1 MNVSAELTRRDLFV
15 VSFQLMIRSRVNRWL
30 ALVVAC
36 GMFAWECFSLKPDS
50 MGLVLVLLLGSVI
63 TALAAVSAGHVVN
76 LVCLLLTVGKRRG
89 VLGMHQFSISPA
101 GLREA
106 TEFNDFH
113 QSWLGVDAIVKLRNH
128 AVIMMSRGTHILP
141 RSAFASHADYEAFLE
156 QARVWKDAACALQ
169 PAQAAR

>member
-1 MNVSAELTRRDLFV
+1 LFV
-15 VSFQLMIRSRVNRWL
+15 VSFQLLFRSRANWWFM
-30 ALVVAC
+30 LVVGC
-36 GMFAWECFSLKPDS
+36 GVFAWQWFRREPDS
-50 MGLVLVLLLGSVI
+50 AALVLVLLLGSAI
-63 TALAAVSAGHVVN
+63 TALGALLGAFLGN
-76 LVCLLLTVGKRRG
+76 LVCMLLSVGKRRG